1 MNFRTFFPW
10 LAVLVVYNLVIA
22 ALVLYFM
29 AHCELQAG
37 AVLGERA
44 PPSPRVHP
52 PVVIGAA
59 E

>member
-1 MNFRTFFPW
+1 
-10 LAVLVVYNLVIA
+10 VYNVVIA

-44 PPSPRVHP
+44 PLSPRVHP